1 MTIAIVATV
10 ALTVGAVVGYAL
22 GWWLARST
30 KPAPSP
36 WADYWKAGKVGDLFG
51 FPVIEDA
58 DCPKDTMYFLDLSK
72 FVMEPSTVRRVAK
85 FTDITES

>member
-10 ALTVGAVVGYAL
+10 ALTLGAVVGYAL

-30 KPAPSP
+30 KKHAPLPGWAGYPIVTSPYVPA
-36 WADYWKAGKVGDLFG
+36 DK
-51 FPVIEDA
+51 
-58 DCPKDTMYFLDLSK
+58 MYVLGQTIHMHPRQF
-72 FVMEPSTVRRVAK
+72 AK